1 MGYPVTVVRTALRVV
16 LAALVLAVLP
26 ATAESAL
33 ASHKSFPDRIELPD
47 GFQPEGIAITKRR
60 GKPTAWFGS
69 LADGRLLAV
78 DLRTGKRVDRIPGPG
93 TPSVG
98 LKIDK
103 RGRLFVSG
111 GPAGTARVVDSRSE
125 ATLRNLTLTPA
136 PTFINDVVLTKHAAW
151 FTDSMRAQLYRLPLG
166 RHGSLPDQDDVQ
178 TLALG
183 GAWVQGG
190 EGDFTANGI
199 ETTPHGRALL
209 VMNSFAATVFR
220 VNPRT
225 GAATAVDLGGVPM
238 SNGDGILREGRTL
251 YVVQNQLNKVSVIRL
266 NRAGTKGTVKRVL
279 TSADFDVPTTVA
291 SFGKSLYLPNARF
304 GTPNP
309 AAAEFWATRIDKR

>member
-1 MGYPVTVVRTALRVV
+1 MGYPVSVVRTVLRVV
-16 LAALVLAVLP
+16 LAALVLAVVP
-26 ATAESAL
+26 ATAQSAL
-33 ASHKSFPDRIELPD
+33 ASHRSFPDRIELPD
-47 GFQPEGIAITKRR
+47 GFMPEGIAITRHR
-60 GKPTAWFGS
+60 GAPTAWFGS
-69 LADGRLLAV
+69 LADGRLYAAN
-78 DLRTGKRVDRIPGPG
+78 LRTGRKVDVIPGPG

-111 GPAGTARVVDSRSE
+111 GPSGTARVIDSRSE
-125 ATLRNLTLTPA
+125 VTLRDLTLTTA

-151 FTDSMRAQLYRLPLG
+151 FTDSMQAQLYRLPLG

-178 TLALG
+178 TLPLG
-183 GAWVQGG
+183 GAWVQGAPG
-190 EGDFTANGI
+190 QFTANGI
-199 ETTPHGRALL
+199 ETTPDGRALL

-238 SNGDGILREGRTL
+238 TNGDGILREGRTL
-251 YVVQNQLNKVSVIRL
+251 YVVQNQLNQVSVIAL
-266 NRAGTKGTVKRVL
+266 NLPGTRGTVKRVL

-291 SFGKSLYLPNARF
+291 RFGKSLYLPNARF
-304 GTPNP
+304 GTTDPQP
-309 AAAEFWATRIDKR
+309 ADYWATRIDKR

>member
-1 MGYPVTVVRTALRVV
+1 MGYPGTLVRTALRVV
-16 LAALVLAVLP
+16 LAVLVLALLP
-26 ATAESAL
+26 ATAQSAL
-33 ASHKSFPDRIELPD
+33 ASHRSFPDRIELPD
-47 GFQPEGIAITKRR
+47 GFMPEGIAISKHR

-69 LADGRLLAV
+69 LANGDIYAAN
-78 DLRTGKRVDRIPGPG
+78 LRTGEGDVVIDGPG

-111 GPAGTARVVDSRSE
+111 GPSGTARILSSRTG
-125 ATLRNLTLTPA
+125 ATLRDLTLATT
-136 PTFINDVVLTKHAAW
+136 PTFINDVVLTRHAAW

-166 RHGSLPDQDDVQ
+166 RHGSLPDQDDVR
-178 TLALG
+178 TLPLG
-183 GAWVQGG
+183 GAWIQGG
-190 EGDFTANGI
+190 PGQFTANGI
-199 ETTPHGRALL
+199 ETTPDGRALL

-238 SNGDGILREGRTL
+238 TNGDGLLREGRTL
-251 YVVQNQLNKVSVIRL
+251 YVVQNQLNQVSVIHL
-266 NRAGTKGTVKRVL
+266 NRSGTRGTVKRVL

-291 SFGKSLYLPNARF
+291 RFGKSLYLPNARF
-304 GTPNP
+304 GTTDPQP
-309 AAAEFWATRIDKR
+309 ADYWATRIDKR